1 MNFSSLEKWFDL
13 SKITEYIYLDK
24 FLGSLVIILILWI
37 VRYSIL
43 KVVNH
48 QTNNESTRYSWR
60 KATGYMFAFLLIVL
74 IGRHWLNGL
83 EPILAFLGIIAVGLT
98 ISLKE
103 VVSNLAGIVVILWRD
118 VFVVGDRIEISN
130 YKGDVVGL
138 GVMYFSI
145 LEIGHWVD
153 AEQSTGR
160 LIRVPNSLVI
170 SQPVINYTKSFPF
183 IWDEISICITF
194 DSDWKK
200 ARKVLQTIADEKV
213 GDKTGEKAAAMQ
225 EMLKDNRDNLI
236 HFRYLSPK
244 IYMKPQ
250 QTSPAGI
257 VLTLRYLC
265 NPRERR
271 GREND
276 LWEEILDQ
284 FHAEP
289 EITICQ

>member
-1 MNFSSLEKWFDL
+1 
-13 SKITEYIYLDK
+13 
-24 FLGSLVIILILWI
+24 
-37 VRYSIL
+37 
-43 KVVNH
+43 
-48 QTNNESTRYSWR
+48 
-60 KATGYMFAFLLIVL
+60 MFVFLLIVL

-103 VVSNLAGIVVILWRD
+103 VVSNLAGIVVILWRN
-118 VFVVGDRIEISN
+118 VFEVGDRIEISN

-145 LEIGHWVD
+145 LEIGQWVD

-160 LIRVPNSLVI
+160 LIRIPNSMVI
-170 SQPVINYTKSFPF
+170 SQPVINYTKTFPF

-194 DSDWKK
+194 DSNWKK
-200 ARKVLQTIADEKV
+200 AREVLQAIADEKV
-213 GDKTGEKAAAMQ
+213 GDKTGEKTKAVL
-225 EMLKDNRDNLI
+225 EMLKDNRDDLI
-236 HFRYLSPK
+236 HFKYLSPK

-250 QTSPAGI
+250 QSSPVGI

-265 NPRERR
+265 NPKERR

-276 LWEEILDQ
+276 LWEAILDQ
-284 FHAEP
+284 FQADP